1 MKNKIK
7 QFRVK
12 HNLSQRKLAELLKV
26 NPRTVQKWE
35 AGDRTPHAMTIALLD
50 KLDHSIQNSTEV
62 KNNP

>member
-7 QFRVK
+7 QFRLK

-35 AGDRTPHAMTIALLD
+35 AGDRKPHVMTLELLNRID
-50 KLDHSIQNSTEV
+50 LDAV
-62 KNNP
+62 KQLNL